1 MALKLGYKQTEVGL
15 IPKEWDVRSIGQ
27 MFRLVNGCAFKPE
40 EWRQHGVPIIRI
52 QNLNDPSAPFNF
64 CQSPVPEKNRVEPGD
79 LLFAWSGTIGT
90 SFGARLW
97 AGPSGVLNQ
106 HIFKVLMDQQQITLP
121 FALLVFAR
129 VEDAIAKQAHGFKA
143 SFVHVKK
150 SDLVKVS
157 LPLPPLPEQRAIA
170 HALSDVNA
178 LLDSL
183 DRLIAK
189 KRDLK
194 QAAMQQLLTG
204 RLRLPGFAGARH
216 TTTLGELARI
226 KRGASPRPIDSPLWF
241 DESSSIGWVR
251 ISDVTQAGMFLRET
265 TQRLS
270 ALGVKHSRLVA
281 NNSLIMSICATVG
294 RPIITAID
302 VCIHDGFVVFD
313 DLQADKFYLYYVLK
327 FLEPGWSKHGQT
339 GSQMNLNTGLIKGT
353 SLSLPSSKEQE
364 AIAEVLMDMDAELA
378 ALEQRRDKTRL
389 LKEGMMEELLTGRVR
404 LMTEATNVVPFPTE
418 EAPAAPTD
426 KPHNWQINEAVV
438 IAVLTERFGSEQ
450 FPLGRKRYTKLSYLF
465 HRHVE
470 RTASGYLKKAAGPYN
485 PATRY
490 KGPEGIA
497 QRNGYVRAHTNGQYE
512 GFVAAEKIADAQG
525 YFQKWYGDQALG
537 WLDQFRYKKN
547 DELELIATVDMAME
561 DLRSA
566 GITPTLDA
574 VKKVIHDHPEWEAKL
589 SRPIF
594 SDTNIAAAMKTGEAI
609 LGGNFT

>member
-1 MALKLGYKQTEVGL
+1 
-15 IPKEWDVRSIGQ
+15 
-27 MFRLVNGCAFKPE
+27 
-40 EWRQHGVPIIRI
+40 
-52 QNLNDPSAPFNF
+52 
-64 CQSPVPEKNRVEPGD
+64 
-79 LLFAWSGTIGT
+79 
-90 SFGARLW
+90 
-97 AGPSGVLNQ
+97 
-106 HIFKVLMDQQQITLP
+106 
-121 FALLVFAR
+121 
-129 VEDAIAKQAHGFKA
+129 
-143 SFVHVKK
+143 
-150 SDLVKVS
+150 
-157 LPLPPLPEQRAIA
+157 
-170 HALSDVNA
+170 
-178 LLDSL
+178 
-183 DRLIAK
+183 
-189 KRDLK
+189 
-194 QAAMQQLLTG
+194 
-204 RLRLPGFAGARH
+204 
-216 TTTLGELARI
+216 
-226 KRGASPRPIDSPLWF
+226 
-241 DESSSIGWVR
+241 
-251 ISDVTQAGMFLRET
+251 
-265 TQRLS
+265 
-270 ALGVKHSRLVA
+270 
-281 NNSLIMSICATVG
+281 
-294 RPIITAID
+294 
-302 VCIHDGFVVFD
+302 
-313 DLQADKFYLYYVLK
+313 
-327 FLEPGWSKHGQT
+327 
-339 GSQMNLNTGLIKGT
+339 
-353 SLSLPSSKEQE
+353 LPSSKEQE